1 MPKSFIVKTLAQ
13 FQGRY
18 IFDLIASC
26 LYVSTSVSIS
36 FKVLKCGSV
45 SHEVCAWVIGTRD
58 QTPERDRGWFWWLRK
73 TSETNQCQYKQYDAI
88 AKFEFKN
95 MCWQS
100 ISILSDWLVIRT
112 MVAKK
117 QTICYKAGIQIAMQ
131 STENVC
137 KKWSIGAQLP
147 RRPFWV
153 YRQITVW
160 GLEEYT

>member
-1 MPKSFIVKTLAQ
+1 MPNSFSAKTLAQ
-13 FQGRY
+13 FQGQY
-18 IFDLIASC
+18 IFDIIAYC

-45 SHEVCAWVIGTRD
+45 SHEVCAWVRGTRD
-58 QTPERDRGWFWWLRK
+58 QRGTETRDQRGTESDSGGCAKPQRQ
-73 TSETNQCQYKQYDAI
+73 TNASISSTMQMQSL
-88 AKFEFKN
+88 N

-100 ISILSDWLVIRT
+100 ISILSEWLVIRT

-137 KKWSIGAQLP
+137 KK
-147 RRPFWV
+147 
-153 YRQITVW
+153 
-160 GLEEYT
+160 